1 MWVNVSLIEC
11 PFQVVLASLYGSTHV
26 VAPSG
31 ICGDP
36 LGYSAGQFPDIR
48 SAPRISPHQFLGC
61 YSLISLHQVTGLIW
75 PKYPFAHVGSNRW
88 ICDILLRIRNVIS
101 IS

>member
-1 MWVNVSLIEC
+1 
-11 PFQVVLASLYGSTHV
+11 V

-31 ICGDP
+31 ICGDSP
-36 LGYSAGQFPDIR
+36 EYSAGQFRDIR

-75 PKYPFAHVGSNRW
+75 PKYPFAYVGS
-88 ICDILLRIRNVIS
+88 S
-101 IS
+101 AA